1 VLISSCYEDELDWI
15 NDVRKMQQRQRYSSR
30 GLSSNYGPA
39 ERHDPKS
46 SPDMT
51 KSNGEVVE
59 GSGLPS
65 NATSSELR

>member
-1 VLISSCYEDELDWI
+1 MFISSCYEHELDWI
-15 NDVRKMQQRQRYSSR
+15 NDVRKMQQRQRYRSR

-51 KSNGEVVE
+51 KSNGEAVE
-59 GSGLPS
+59 GSGLPAMQPIL
-65 NATSSELR
+65 N